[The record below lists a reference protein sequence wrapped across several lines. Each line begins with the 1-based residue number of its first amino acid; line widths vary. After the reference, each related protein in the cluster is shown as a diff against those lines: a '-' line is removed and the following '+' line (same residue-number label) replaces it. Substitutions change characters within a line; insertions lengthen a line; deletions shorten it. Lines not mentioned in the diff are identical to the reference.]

1 MVHLEINGH
10 VTEVEP
16 GTTILQAAEQQHIE
30 IPTMCYLEGIN
41 QVGACRM
48 CAVEVEGRPR
58 LMTACET
65 EATEGMVVRTNSP
78 RARHA
83 REVLFELLMSD
94 HPADCLHCARDGDC
108 ELQDLGRTLGA
119 SQSRFVGKLSRSQI
133 DDSSGAIVLDA
144 SKCILCRRCVSVC
157 NEVQG
162 VGALSV
168 QNRGFLS
175 QVGPGGDLLLDQAAC
190 ALCGQCTVV
199 CPTDA
204 IHEADG
210 TRSVWQ
216 ALADRSKTVVVQAAP
231 AVRAAL
237 GEEFGLPA
245 GTLVTGKMVTALR
258 ELGFDHVFDTNFAA
272 DLTIMEE
279 GYELLG
285 RLVAHFR
292 GLGAVDDDQVA
303 ALGLADLPEPV
314 LPMITS
320 CSPGWIKYVEHFYPE
335 RLAHLSSCKSP
346 HMMLGALT
354 KTWLA
359 QRQGLDPHDV
369 VTVSVMPC
377 TAKKFE
383 AGRPEMSHDG
393 IPDVDAVLTTRELGR
408 MLHQAGVDFTHLP
421 DGEFDNPM
429 GMSTGA
435 ADIFG
440 TTGGVTEAALRTVYE
455 VVTGRVLPYEAV
467 QLTAIRGLEQMKSAT
482 IRLEDVLP
490 QWSFLEG
497 VDVPIAVTSG
507 LKGAAVLMD
516 QIVGGDSPYLFIE
529 VMGCPGGCI
538 SGGGQPRP
546 TTDEIRLLRMAAL
559 YREDA
564 GKPLRRSHTNPAIQQ
579 VYAEFLGSPDGHISH
594 ELLHTHY
601 TARTPV

>member
-16 GTTILQAAEQQHIE
+16 GTTILQAAQREHIE
-30 IPTMCYLEGIN
+30 IPTMCYLEGVN

-65 EATEGMVVRTNSP
+65 EATEGMVVRTNSA

-83 REVLFELLMSD
+83 REVLFELMMSD

-108 ELQDLGRTLGA
+108 ELQDLGRTLGV
-119 SQSRFVGKLSRSQI
+119 STSRFAGKMSRSQV
-133 DDSSGAIVLDA
+133 DDSSRAIVLDA

-168 QNRGFLS
+168 QNRGFHS
-175 QVGPGGDLLLDQAAC
+175 QVGPGDLLLDQAAC

-199 CPTDA
+199 CPVDA

-210 TRSVWQ
+210 TRAVWQ
-216 ALADRSKTVVVQAAP
+216 ALADPSKTVVVQAAP

-245 GTLVTGKMVTALR
+245 GTLVTGKMVSALR

-292 GLGAVDDDQVA
+292 GLGLVDDEQVA
-303 ALGLADLPEPV
+303 ALGLADLPEPT

-335 RLAHLSSCKSP
+335 HLAHLSSCKSP

-369 VTVSVMPC
+369 AGPQPPVRQQLVRRLLGPVPVAGEHLR
-377 TAKKFE
+377 TADE
-383 AGRPEMSHDG
+383 QLARLPLRQLAGRILLVDDTDLRRRPDDAERTRPAVGAERVAERDG
-393 IPDVDAVLTTRELGR
+393 RRLRHAVPLDDQPAGELLPPPGHLGR
-408 MLHQAGVDFTHLP
+408 QRHRAGDRVADRREVHALPLGRPGQPVEHRRHGRHERRGPALLRREDHVHVEAREHDEGRGDRRPVGQADRQAERVEEGQHGVQD
-421 DGEFDNPM
+421 
-429 GMSTGA
+429 
-435 ADIFG
+435 
-440 TTGGVTEAALRTVYE
+440 LR
-455 VVTGRVLPYEAV
+455 AV
-467 QLTAIRGLEQMKSAT
+467 PRA
-482 IRLEDVLP
+482 
-490 QWSFLEG
+490 
-497 VDVPIAVTSG
+497 
-507 LKGAAVLMD
+507 
-516 QIVGGDSPYLFIE
+516 
-529 VMGCPGGCI
+529 
-538 SGGGQPRP
+538 QPRP
-546 TTDEIRLLRMAAL
+546 RLHDVGEEVPV
-559 YREDA
+559 REHGA
-564 GKPLRRSHTNPAIQQ
+564 LRRPGGAAG
-579 VYAEFLGSPDGHISH
+579 VLDERRVRRCRP
-594 ELLHTHY
+594 
-601 TARTPV
+601 